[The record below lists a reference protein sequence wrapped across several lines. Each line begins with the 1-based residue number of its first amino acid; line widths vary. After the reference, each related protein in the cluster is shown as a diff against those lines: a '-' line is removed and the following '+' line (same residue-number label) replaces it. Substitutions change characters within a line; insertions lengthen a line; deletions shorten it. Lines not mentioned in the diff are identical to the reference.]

1 MVGAEHTGATQ
12 WDAGHA
18 LADYIERTAIG
29 AASCSSDGCYASS
42 RYANRTALELGA
54 GAGGLV
60 SIALIRAGA
69 NVLATDG
76 DEGVLEFLNLNIKG
90 NTRGAPWP
98 VPGRR
103 TTVLGRRRRHRRGTK
118 RLALDLVVMSD
129 VVFHTIDTA
138 ALVEALAKLAAA
150 EPPPEIIVAHTWRF
164 VREDEDF
171 ADAVDAVFDRH
182 TVPAEDAHPR
192 FREGGG
198 AGTRRSCGSCR
209 DGGRRWVV
217 NKLDQG
223 PLYVSPPCASRPRL
237 EQGPRV
243 IHRRVIRN
251 SKASRSLLRSG
262 KERKDNDAES

>member
-1 MVGAEHTGATQ
+1 MHATAKTSRGLVVLLSIIFSAGQEVIDGTSLEPRDRPLRTYTLPRSGHATVAQMVGAEHTGATQ

-18 LADYIERTAIG
+18 LADYIERTAVG
-29 AASCSSDGCYASS
+29 AASCSTDGCYASS
-42 RYANRTALELGA
+42 KYANRTALELGA

-69 NVLATDG
+69 NVLSTDG

-90 NTRGAPWP
+90 NTRGAP
-98 VPGRR
+98 GQL
-103 TTVLGRRRRHRRGTK
+103 LGAERLCWGDVDAIDAVRE

-171 ADAVDAVFDRH
+171 LEAVDAVFDRQ
-182 TVPAEDAHPR
+182 TVPAEDLHPR
-192 FREGGG
+192 FREGRGG
-198 AGTRRSCGSCR
+198 DTSILRLVPRRR
-209 DGGRRWVV
+209 
-217 NKLDQG
+217 
-223 PLYVSPPCASRPRL
+223 PP
-237 EQGPRV
+237 
-243 IHRRVIRN
+243 
-251 SKASRSLLRSG
+251 
-262 KERKDNDAES
+262 